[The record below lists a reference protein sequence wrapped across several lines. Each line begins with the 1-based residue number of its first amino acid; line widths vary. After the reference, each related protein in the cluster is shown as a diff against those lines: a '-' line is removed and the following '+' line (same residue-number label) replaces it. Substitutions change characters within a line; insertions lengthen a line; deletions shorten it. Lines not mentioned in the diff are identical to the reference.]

1 MAGLCATSDP
11 IVGNNLDGQ
20 GFNQVKESNS
30 GASWVSTNTIGPFSQ
45 TKTRREKTLYLR
57 TIKTLPDW
65 WESGEGSSNV

>member
-30 GASWVSTNTIGPFSQ
+30 GASWVSTNTIRPFSQ
-45 TKTRREKTLYLR
+45 KRKIAKTLYLR

-65 WESGEGSSNV
+65 WESGAG

>member
-30 GASWVSTNTIGPFSQ
+30 GASWVSTNTIGPFS
-45 TKTRREKTLYLR
+45 KNKNKKREDSLSENNQD
-57 TIKTLPDW
+57 IA
-65 WESGEGSSNV
+65 